1 MKTGTL
7 NAVLAL
13 VAICIV
19 LTVINAAVQYL
30 TQDYTTET
38 ALLSVGSDSELVQGV
53 FIRDEKVISYSGKG
67 VISYEV
73 SDGGKLGIG
82 SPIATVYS
90 TETQIGIKQRIAALQ
105 KEYAVLERISNP
117 GTTKTAQPSNLSAL
131 FTERYKD
138 FLYHREQG
146 DLAALPEQSEEL
158 VVLLSTYQL
167 VTGQDAGYTQKM
179 LEVKAEIE
187 ALQEEQEEPL
197 DTITAEEAAYF
208 VSYADG
214 YEDELNL
221 EMVNDITPQMIAGIK
236 DNPSNKNG
244 VVGKLIEGYRWVL
257 AAVVDN
263 SDKIYQLDDR
273 VTLKFASTS
282 EMIRGTITALNMGND
297 PGQTVALITCDAM
310 TYDLVQHRTDTVEI
324 IRGEYQGIRVPRSAL
339 HFKEIENEEGR
350 METVRGVYILNGEQP
365 EFRMLMKPENGFYE
379 GDDYVIAA
387 QTTDSDYLMLYDS
400 IITKG
405 IDADGQ

>member
-1 MKTGTL
+1 MRNGTL
-7 NAVLAL
+7 TVVIVL
-13 VAICIV
+13 VAVFVI
-19 LTVINAAVQYL
+19 LTVINVAVQHV
-30 TQDYTTET
+30 TQDYVTET

-53 FIRDEKVISYSGKG
+53 FIRNENVITYDGEG

-82 SPIATVYS
+82 STIATVYS
-90 TETQIGIKQRIAALQ
+90 SETQIDIKQRIAALQ
-105 KEYAVLERISNP
+105 KEYALLERISNP
-117 GTTKTAQPSNLSAL
+117 GTTQTAQPANLSEL

-138 FLYHREQG
+138 FLYHREQN
-146 DLAALPEQSEEL
+146 DLSMLDSQREEM

-167 VTGQDAGYTQKM
+167 VTGQDSGYAKKM
-179 LEVKAEIE
+179 LEIEAEIQ
-187 ALQEEQEEPL
+187 ALQEQQEEPL
-197 DTITAEEAAYF
+197 DTIPAEEAAYF

-214 YEDELNL
+214 YEDTLNL
-221 EMVNDITPQMIAGIK
+221 DMLDTITPQMLDGIR
-236 DNPSNKNG
+236 DNPSNENG
-244 VVGKLIEGYRWVL
+244 VVGKMIDGYQWAL
-257 AAVVDN
+257 ACVVDN
-263 SDKIYQLDDR
+263 SDKIYQVDDR

-282 EMIRGTITALNMGND
+282 EMVRGNIISLKNGVNAR
-297 PGQTVALITCDAM
+297 QTVAVIQCDAM

-339 HFKEIENEEGR
+339 HFREIENEDGR

-365 EFRMLMKPENGFYE
+365 EFRMLKKPPNGFYE